1 MARPGGWP
9 PAMSAELDAGTVP
22 AQRYGSQRIQRD
34 AVFVAVATAT
44 NAVLGIAFWA
54 FAARFVPPVELGVMT
69 AVLSVITAVGSVIA
83 AGIGDAYTAVLPAVG
98 RDRSVVYRRA
108 QRLSV
113 GLSMTAGGL
122 AGLVTICALS
132 EVRSEFA
139 VAVMVTV
146 GVFAWSAYGLQNA
159 TMVAV
164 GRANWT
170 PAANLA
176 VGVAKIVLLPVLAMT
191 LAWQSVPLAVVAAT
205 LGVAVVLRPLIRRM
219 IEVGDGLPENGTIA
233 AGAVVPE
240 FHRVVVRTTALSG
253 LNLGL
258 LALAPF
264 LVTVFAGPDE
274 GARFALVF
282 SIVATL
288 DFIGAS
294 MAVSLV
300 VHASGEPEAATAMAK
315 KILVRAG
322 AVTAVGTLGLVA
334 VVPEV
339 LHFLNP
345 SYGVGETLAVVV
357 VLCAGSILRLPYLV
371 WAALQQ
377 ARRRLRAPL
386 FFSAGTAVL
395 LFAIIPGL
403 CASWGA
409 TGGALAIA
417 VHRAVLTAAAGVVVG
432 VAHIRTRSTG
442 KHEDSVP
449 PGFRE

>member
-1 MARPGGWP
+1 
-9 PAMSAELDAGTVP
+9 MSAELDAGTVP

-34 AVFVAVATAT
+34 AVFVAVATVT
-44 NAVLGIAFWA
+44 NAVLGVAFWA
-54 FAARFVPPVELGVMT
+54 FAARFVPPAELGVMT

-98 RDRSVVYRRA
+98 RNRSAVHRRG

-113 GLSMTAGGL
+113 GLSTAAGGL
-122 AGLVTICALS
+122 AGLMTICALS

-139 VAVMVTV
+139 VAVLIAV
-146 GVFAWSAYGLQNA
+146 GVLAWSAYGLQNA
-159 TMVAV
+159 TMIAT

-176 VGVAKIVLLPVLAMT
+176 VGIAKIILLPVLAVT

-205 LGVAVVLRPLIRRM
+205 LGAVVVLRPLIKRM
-219 IEVGDGLPENGTIA
+219 IDAGDGLPENGTIVEGA
-233 AGAVVPE
+233 AISE
-240 FHRVVVRTTALSG
+240 FHRVVVRTTTLSG
-253 LNLGL
+253 LNLGV

-300 VHASGEPEAATAMAK
+300 VHASGEPESATGMAK

-322 AVTAVGTLGLVA
+322 VVTAAGTLGMVV
-334 VVPEV
+334 VVPEA

-345 SYGVGETLAVVV
+345 TYGVGETLAVVV

-371 WAALQQ
+371 WAALRQ
-377 ARRRLRAPL
+377 ARRKLRAPL
-386 FFSAGTAVL
+386 FFSAGSAVL

-417 VHRAVLTAAAGVVVG
+417 LHQAVLTAAAGGVVG
-432 VAHIRTRSTG
+432 IAHARTKSTERY
-442 KHEDSVP
+442 EDSIP
-449 PGFRE
+449 RGHGE